1 MNMGGKLLNPDYRD
15 MVECLLR
22 EGVDEAAGEEEWIG
36 RL

>member
-22 EGVDEAAGEEEWIG
+22 EGVTKLREKKKNG
-36 RL
+36 